1 MPATKRQNRI
11 QKFDSQ
17 GCFKS
22 RAGSWAWWL
31 PPLITTFGKHRQVVK
46 FRASLVYIVIRDMEP
61 SYYYCS
67 AGRNH

>member
-1 MPATKRQNRI
+1 M
-11 QKFDSQ
+11 
-17 GCFKS
+17 
-22 RAGSWAWWL
+22 
-31 PPLITTFGKHRQVVK
+31 ITTFGKHRQVVK